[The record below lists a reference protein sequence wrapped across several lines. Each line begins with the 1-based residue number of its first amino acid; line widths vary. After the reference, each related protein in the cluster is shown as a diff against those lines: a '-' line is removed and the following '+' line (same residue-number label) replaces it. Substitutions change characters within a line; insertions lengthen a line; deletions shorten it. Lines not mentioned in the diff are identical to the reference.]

1 MSRRGLLGE
10 AETALA
16 VRVRRDCGSG
26 VRRLIASVHQV
37 AVRNGPLNP
46 VLQLEVASASAARTR
61 LGETG
66 IVAWCDTGEFQQ
78 GVVVTITSCTVKIDR
93 ATRAHFR
100 RGCLKDLHPTDV
112 WRRAIST
119 PSN

>member
-1 MSRRGLLGE
+1 MMDPGFGDSPRLSSRGAQLTIE
-10 AETALA
+10 S
-16 VRVRRDCGSG
+16 GSAA
-26 VRRLIASVHQV
+26 R
-37 AVRNGPLNP
+37 
-46 VLQLEVASASAARTR
+46 VASASAARTR

-119 PSN
+119 RSN